1 MNISIE
7 PRILYL
13 SVQQVAERYGVSTD
27 TIWRWVRNG
36 TFPKRY
42 KLGSGTTRWRLA
54 DLIEH
59 ETTFTVGMISALEF
73 HPSYAMVA

>member
-1 MNISIE
+1 MNISID
-7 PRILYL
+7 PQTLYL
-13 SVQQVAERYGVSTD
+13 SVHQVAERYGVSTD

-42 KLGSGTTRWRLA
+42 KLGGGTTRWRLA

-59 ETTFTVGMISALEF
+59 EATFQVGMFSTLEF
-73 HPSYAMVA
+73 HPSFAMVA

>member
-1 MNISIE
+1 MKTYIE
-7 PRILYL
+7 PQTLYL

-36 TFPKRY
+36 AFPKRY
-42 KLGSGTTRWRLA
+42 KLGGGTTRWRMA

-59 ETTFTVGMISALEF
+59 EATFQIGVISALEL
-73 HPSYAMVA
+73 HPSYKMVA

>member
-1 MNISIE
+1 MKTYIE
-7 PRILYL
+7 PQTLYL

-36 TFPKRY
+36 TFPKRF
-42 KLGSGTTRWRLA
+42 KLGSGTTRWRMS

-59 ETTFTVGMISALEF
+59 ETTFQVGMISNLEF
-73 HPSYAMVA
+73 HPSHGMAA